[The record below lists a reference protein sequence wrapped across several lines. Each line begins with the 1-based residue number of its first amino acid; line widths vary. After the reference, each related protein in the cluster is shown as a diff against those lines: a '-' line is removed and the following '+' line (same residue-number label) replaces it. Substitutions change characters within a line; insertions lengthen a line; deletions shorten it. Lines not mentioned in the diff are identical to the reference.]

1 MAQDR
6 TRKIVV
12 AGALSAVTIL
22 LGLTHWGFITW
33 FSAFSFTIMAVPV
46 IIGAVLEGPLVG
58 LAIGLIFGL
67 FSMLQAAIAPSA
79 PGDTVFTNPLIS
91 ILPRLLIGPV
101 TWLVWKA
108 LKNSPIIGL
117 ILAGIAG
124 SLTNTVLVL
133 GMLGLFKIYPW
144 PLIGASAVTN
154 GLPEAAVAAVLTLI
168 IAGITMQLQVGKK
181 KGADL

>member
-12 AGALSAVTIL
+12 AGALSAITIL
-22 LGLTHWGFITW
+22 LGITHWGYITW

-46 IIGAVLEGPLVG
+46 IIGAILEGPLVG
-58 LAIGLIFGL
+58 LGIGMIFGL
-67 FSMLQAAIAPSA
+67 TSMLQAAIAPTA
-79 PGDTVFTNPLIS
+79 PGDVVFTNPLIS
-91 ILPRLLIGPV
+91 VLPRLCIGPV
-101 TWLVWKA
+101 AWLVWNA
-108 LKNSPIIGL
+108 LKKAPVVGL
-117 ILAGIAG
+117 VMAGLAG

-144 PLIGASAVTN
+144 LLIGTSAVTN

-168 IAGITMQLQVGKK
+168 IVGVTLQIQIGKK
-181 KGADL
+181 KGANL